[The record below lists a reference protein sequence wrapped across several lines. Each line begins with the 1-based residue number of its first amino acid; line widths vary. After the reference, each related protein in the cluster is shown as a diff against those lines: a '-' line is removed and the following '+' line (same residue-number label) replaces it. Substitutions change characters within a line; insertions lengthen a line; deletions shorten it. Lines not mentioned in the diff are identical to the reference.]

1 MVDNMQTDNCSRIVI
16 SGLSGDS
23 GKTVVS
29 CGLLASF
36 INRGLQ
42 VTAFKKGP
50 DYIDSA
56 WLSFVSGKPARNLD
70 SYLMGFP
77 VVKNSFIKNAVH
89 HGINVIEGNRGLFD
103 GVDVSG
109 THSTAELAK
118 ALNAPVIIVQ
128 NITKVT
134 RTAAANILGCLKLDP
149 DLNIAGVILNQVAG
163 ERHGKVAKEAIEEI
177 TGVPVIGMIPKLST
191 KFILPSR
198 HLGLITPEEFE
209 EKSNI
214 IQDLRNI
221 IEDNAD
227 VSKIIELSQ
236 NTASLDYESE
246 KIIKQEF
253 SIKQTKVKIG
263 YFRDQSFSFYYP
275 ENLELLEE
283 NGAELIPISPALQN
297 KLEDLDALYI
307 GGGFPETNL
316 KSLAANNSMFFD
328 LKKLVEDGL
337 PVYAECGGLMYL
349 AKEIQWKGNSYSL
362 SGILPIKIKMF
373 DKPQGH
379 GYSEVV
385 VDSENSFFDPGIH
398 IKGHEFHYSKI
409 IEFNPEPKSSLSVL
423 RGSGC
428 FNNRDGL
435 TYKNLFAS
443 YLHVHALATPEW
455 VKGIIKC
462 ASNYY
467 EQKKTKILIER

>member
-1 MVDNMQTDNCSRIVI
+1 
-16 SGLSGDS
+16 
-23 GKTVVS
+23 
-29 CGLLASF
+29 
-36 INRGLQ
+36 
-42 VTAFKKGP
+42 
-50 DYIDSA
+50 
-56 WLSFVSGKPARNLD
+56 
-70 SYLMGFP
+70 
-77 VVKNSFIKNAVH
+77 
-89 HGINVIEGNRGLFD
+89 
-103 GVDVSG
+103 
-109 THSTAELAK
+109 
-118 ALNAPVIIVQ
+118 
-128 NITKVT
+128 
-134 RTAAANILGCLKLDP
+134 
-149 DLNIAGVILNQVAG
+149 
-163 ERHGKVAKEAIEEI
+163 
-177 TGVPVIGMIPKLST
+177 
-191 KFILPSR
+191 
-198 HLGLITPEEFE
+198 
-209 EKSNI
+209 
-214 IQDLRNI
+214 
-221 IEDNAD
+221 
-227 VSKIIELSQ
+227 
-236 NTASLDYESE
+236 
-246 KIIKQEF
+246 
-253 SIKQTKVKIG
+253 
-263 YFRDQSFSFYYP
+263 
-275 ENLELLEE
+275 
-283 NGAELIPISPALQN
+283 
-297 KLEDLDALYI
+297 LYI

-316 KSLAANNSMFFD
+316 KSLAANNSMFLD

-409 IEFNPEPKSSLSVL
+409 IEFNPDLKSSLSVL

>member
-1 MVDNMQTDNCSRIVI
+1 MVDNMRTDNYSRIVI

-42 VTAFKKGP
+42 VIAFKKGP

-77 VVKNSFIKNAVH
+77 VVKNSFIKNSVSD
-89 HGINVIEGNRGLFD
+89 GINVIEGNRGLFD
-103 GVDVSG
+103 GVDISG

-118 ALNAPVIIVQ
+118 ALDAPVIIVQ

-149 DLNIAGVILNQVAG
+149 DLNIVGVILNQVAG

-214 IQDLRNI
+214 IQDLRNV
-221 IEDNAD
+221 IEDNVD
-227 VSKIIELSQ
+227 VSKILELSQ
-236 NTASLDYESE
+236 NVASLNYDSE
-246 KIIKQEF
+246 VRIK
-253 SIKQTKVKIG
+253 SNHSNKQTKIKIG

-275 ENLELLEE
+275 ENLELLVEA
-283 NGAELIPISPALQN
+283 GAELIPISPASQN

-316 KSLAANNSMFFD
+316 KSLAANNSMFLD

-409 IEFNPEPKSSLSVL
+409 IEFNPDLKSSLSVL

>member
-1 MVDNMQTDNCSRIVI
+1 MQFNNYSRIVI

-29 CGLLASF
+29 CGLLACF
-36 INRGLQ
+36 INRGIQ
-42 VTAFKKGP
+42 VVGFKKGP

-77 VVKNSFIKNAVH
+77 VVKHSFLKNAVCS
-89 HGINVIEGNRGLFD
+89 GINIIEGNRGLFD
-103 GVDVSG
+103 GVDASG

-134 RTAAANILGCLKLDP
+134 RTAAANILGCMKLDP

-163 ERHGKVAKEAIEEI
+163 ERHGKVAQDAIEEI
-177 TGVPVIGMIPKLST
+177 TGIPVVGMLPKLPA

-209 EKSNI
+209 EKSEI
-214 IQDLRNI
+214 INDLRNI
-221 IEDNAD
+221 IEDNVD
-227 VSKIIELSQ
+227 VSKIIELSR
-236 NTASLDYESE
+236 NVASLDYDSE
-246 KIIKQEF
+246 EIIK
-253 SIKQTKVKIG
+253 SDYSTKQIKVKIG

-275 ENLELLEE
+275 ENLELLVEV
-283 NGAELIPISPALQN
+283 GAELIPISPASQN
-297 KLEDLDALYI
+297 ELDDLDALYI

-316 KSLAANNSMFFD
+316 KSLSSNNSMFTS
-328 LKKLVEDGL
+328 LRKLVEEGL

-349 AKEIQWKGNSYSL
+349 AEEIQWKGNTFPL
-362 SGILPIKIKMF
+362 SRILPIKIKLF
-373 DKPQGH
+373 EKPQGH
-379 GYSEVV
+379 GYSEVI
-385 VDSENSFFDPGIH
+385 VDNENSFFDLGVN

-409 IEFNPEPKSSLSVL
+409 MEFDPELKSSLSVL

-455 VKGIIKC
+455 VNGMIKC
-462 ASNYY
+462 ACNYQ
-467 EQKKTKILIER
+467 EKKTKILIER

>member
-1 MVDNMQTDNCSRIVI
+1 MVDNMRTNNYSRIVI

-42 VTAFKKGP
+42 VIAFKKGP

-77 VVKNSFIKNAVH
+77 VVKNSFIKNSVSD
-89 HGINVIEGNRGLFD
+89 GINVIEGNRGLFD
-103 GVDVSG
+103 GVDISG

-118 ALNAPVIIVQ
+118 ALDAPVIIVQ

-149 DLNIAGVILNQVAG
+149 DLNIVGVILNQVAG
-163 ERHGKVAKEAIEEI
+163 ERHGKVAKEATEEI
-177 TGVPVIGMIPKLST
+177 TGVPVIGIIPKLST

-209 EKSNI
+209 
-214 IQDLRNI
+214 
-221 IEDNAD
+221 
-227 VSKIIELSQ
+227 VSKILELSQ
-236 NTASLDYESE
+236 NVASLNYDSE
-246 KIIKQEF
+246 VRIK
-253 SIKQTKVKIG
+253 SNHSNKQTKIKIG

-275 ENLELLEE
+275 ENLELLVEA
-283 NGAELIPISPALQN
+283 GAELIPISPASQN

-316 KSLAANNSMFFD
+316 KSLAANNSMFLD

-409 IEFNPEPKSSLSVL
+409 IEFNPDLKSSLSVL

-455 VKGIIKC
+455 VKGIINS

>member
-1 MVDNMQTDNCSRIVI
+1 MVDNMRTDNYSRIVI

-103 GVDVSG
+103 GVDISG

-118 ALNAPVIIVQ
+118 ALDAPVIIVQ

-134 RTAAANILGCLKLDP
+134 RTAAANILGCMKLDP
-149 DLNIAGVILNQVAG
+149 DLKIVGVILNQVAG
-163 ERHGKVAKEAIEEI
+163 KRHGKVAKEAIEEI
-177 TGVPVIGMIPKLST
+177 TGVPVIGIIPKLST

-214 IQDLRNI
+214 MQDLRNI
-221 IEDNAD
+221 IDEN
-227 VSKIIELSQ
+227 VNVLKIIELSQ
-236 NTASLDYESE
+236 NLAPFYYESE
-246 KIIKQEF
+246 VRIK
-253 SIKQTKVKIG
+253 SDYSNKQTKVKIG
-263 YFRDQSFSFYYP
+263 YFKDRSFSFYYP
-275 ENLELLEE
+275 ENLELLVEA
-283 NGAELIPISPALQN
+283 GAELVPISPASQN

-316 KSLAANNSMFFD
+316 KSLAANNSMFLD

-349 AKEIQWKGNSYSL
+349 AKEIHWKGNSYSL

-409 IEFNPEPKSSLSVL
+409 IEFNPDLKSSLSVL

-467 EQKKTKILIER
+467 EQKKTKTLIER

>member
-1 MVDNMQTDNCSRIVI
+1 MKSNSYSRIVI

-29 CGLLASF
+29 CGLLACF

-42 VTAFKKGP
+42 VAGFKKGP

-70 SYLMGFP
+70 TYLMGFP
-77 VVKNSFIKNAVH
+77 AVKYSFMQNAVQL
-89 HGINVIEGNRGLFD
+89 GINVIEGNRGLFD
-103 GVDVSG
+103 SVDTQG

-118 ALNAPVIIVQ
+118 TLKAPVIIVQ
-128 NITKVT
+128 NISKVT
-134 RTAAANILGCLKLDP
+134 RTAAATILGCMKLDP
-149 DLNIAGVILNQVAG
+149 DLNIAGVILNQIAG

-177 TGVPVIGMIPKLST
+177 TGIPVLGLIPRLPVKY
-191 KFILPSR
+191 ILPSR

-209 EKSNI
+209 QKSI
-214 IQDLRNI
+214 IINDLRNI
-221 IEDNAD
+221 IEDNVD
-227 VSKIIELSQ
+227 VSKVLELS
-236 NTASLDYESE
+236 NNVTALDDESE
-246 KIIKQEF
+246 DFVKQIFPTEF
-253 SIKQTKVKIG
+253 NKVKIG
-263 YFRDQSFSFYYP
+263 YFKDQSFSFYYP
-275 ENLELLEE
+275 ENLELLVEA
-283 NGAELIPISPALQN
+283 GAELIPISPASQN

-316 KSLAANNSMFFD
+316 KSLAANNSMFLD

-409 IEFNPEPKSSLSVL
+409 IEFNPDLKSSLSVL

>member
-1 MVDNMQTDNCSRIVI
+1 MKSNHHSRIVI

-29 CGLLASF
+29 CGLLACF
-36 INRGLQ
+36 IDRGLQ
-42 VTAFKKGP
+42 TASFKKGP

-56 WLSFVSGKPARNLD
+56 WLSFVSSKLARNLD

-77 VVKNSFIKNAVH
+77 VVKNSFIRNAVH
-89 HGINVIEGNRGLFD
+89 NGINVIEGNRGLFD
-103 GVDVSG
+103 GVDTSG

-134 RTAAANILGCLKLDP
+134 RTAAANILGCMKLDP

-163 ERHGKVAKEAIEEI
+163 ERHGKVAKDSIEDI
-177 TGVPVIGMIPKLST
+177 TGIPVVGMIPRLSS
-191 KFILPSR
+191 KYILPSR
-198 HLGLITPEEFE
+198 HLGLITPEEFD

-214 IQDLRNI
+214 IIDLRNVV
-221 IEDNAD
+221 EDNVD

-236 NTASLDYESE
+236 NVIPLEFKSEATIKSDYSA
-246 KIIKQEF
+246 
-253 SIKQTKVKIG
+253 KQTKVKIG
-263 YFRDQSFSFYYP
+263 YFKDQSFSFYYP
-275 ENLELLEE
+275 ENLELLIEA
-283 NGAELIPISPALQN
+283 GAELIPISPASQNDLQ
-297 KLEDLDALYI
+297 DLDELYI

-316 KSLAANNSMFFD
+316 KSLAANNSMFSS

-349 AKEIQWKGNSYSL
+349 AEEIQWKGNTFSL
-362 SGILPIKIKMF
+362 SGILPIKIKLF

-379 GYSEVV
+379 GYSEVI
-385 VDSENSFFDPGIH
+385 VDNENPFFNVGCN

-409 IEFNPEPKSSLSVL
+409 IDFNSEQKSALSVL
-423 RGSGC
+423 RGTGC
-428 FNNRDGL
+428 FNKRDGL
-435 TYKNLFAS
+435 TYKNVFAS
-443 YLHVHALATPEW
+443 YTHVHALATPEW
-455 VKGIIKC
+455 VNGMIKC
-462 ASNYY
+462 ALKYQ
-467 EQKKTKILIER
+467 EQKKTKVIIER

>member
-1 MVDNMQTDNCSRIVI
+1 MKSNNYSRIVI

-29 CGLLASF
+29 CGLLACF
-36 INRGLQ
+36 IDRGLQ
-42 VTAFKKGP
+42 VVGFKKGP

-70 SYLMGFP
+70 TFLMGFP
-77 VVKNSFIKNAVH
+77 AVKNSFIKNAVH
-89 HGINVIEGNRGLFD
+89 PGINVIEGNRGLFD
-103 GVDVSG
+103 GVDISG

-118 ALNAPVIIVQ
+118 ALNASVIIVQ

-134 RTAAANILGCLKLDP
+134 RTAAANILGCMKLDP

-163 ERHGKVAKEAIEEI
+163 ERHGKVAKDSIEDI
-177 TGVPVIGMIPKLST
+177 TGIPVVGMIPKLSA

-198 HLGLITPEEFE
+198 HLGLITPGEFE
-209 EKSNI
+209 EKSEI
-214 IQDLRNI
+214 INDLRNV
-221 IEDNAD
+221 IEDN
-227 VSKIIELSQ
+227 VNVPKVIELSQ
-236 NTASLDYESE
+236 NVVPLDCDNE
-246 KIIKQEF
+246 KTIKPDY
-253 SIKQTKVKIG
+253 STKQLKVKIG

-275 ENLELLEE
+275 ENLELLSDA
-283 NGAELIPISPALQN
+283 GADIIPISPASEVH
-297 KLEDLDALYI
+297 LEDLDALYI

-316 KSLAANNSMFFD
+316 KFLASNNSMFSS

-349 AKEIQWKGNSYSL
+349 AEEIQWKGNTYTL

-385 VDSENSFFDPGIH
+385 VDNENSFFDLGCNIR
-398 IKGHEFHYSKI
+398 GHEFHYSKI
-409 IEFNPEPKSSLSVL
+409 IDFNPDLKSSFSVL

-435 TYKNLFAS
+435 TYKNVFAS

-455 VKGIIKC
+455 VKGMIRC
-462 ASNYY
+462 AHSYQ

>member
-1 MVDNMQTDNCSRIVI
+1 MQFNNYSRIVI

-29 CGLLASF
+29 CGLLGCF
-36 INRGLQ
+36 IHRGLQ
-42 VTAFKKGP
+42 IASFKKGP

-56 WLSFVSGKPARNLD
+56 WLSFVSGRPARNLD

-77 VVKNSFIKNAVH
+77 TVKYSFLKNAVDP
-89 HGINVIEGNRGLFD
+89 GINVIEGNRGLFD
-103 GVDVSG
+103 GVDISG

-118 ALNAPVIIVQ
+118 ALTAPVIIVQ

-134 RTAAANILGCLKLDP
+134 RTAAANILGCMKLDP

-163 ERHGKVAKEAIEEI
+163 ERHGKVAKDAIEEI
-177 TGVPVIGMIPKLST
+177 TGIPVVGLIPKLPA

-209 EKSNI
+209 EKSEI
-214 IQDLRNI
+214 INDLRNI
-221 IEDNAD
+221 IEDNVD
-227 VSKIIELSQ
+227 VSKILELSQ
-236 NTASLDYESE
+236 NVTSLNNKSEETVKQDYST
-246 KIIKQEF
+246 
-253 SIKQTKVKIG
+253 KQTKVKIG

-275 ENLELLEE
+275 ENLELLVET
-283 NGAELIPISPALQN
+283 GAELIPISPAS
-297 KLEDLDALYI
+297 KAELEDVDALYI

-316 KSLAANNSMFFD
+316 KSLASNNSMFSA

-349 AKEIQWKGNSYSL
+349 AEEIQWKGNAYSL

-385 VDSENSFFDPGIH
+385 VDSENPFFDLGCN

-409 IEFNPEPKSSLSVL
+409 IEFNPELKCSFSVL
-423 RGSGC
+423 RGTGC

-435 TYKNLFAS
+435 TYKNVFAS

-455 VKGIIKC
+455 IKGMIKC
-462 ASNYY
+462 ACNYQ

>member
-1 MVDNMQTDNCSRIVI
+1 MKSNNYSRIVI

-36 INRGLQ
+36 IDRGLQ
-42 VTAFKKGP
+42 VASFKKGP

-70 SYLMGFP
+70 TYLMGFP
-77 VVKNSFIKNAVH
+77 AVKNSFLKNAVH
-89 HGINVIEGNRGLFD
+89 LGINVIEGNRGLFD
-103 GVDVSG
+103 GVDISG

-128 NITKVT
+128 NISKVT
-134 RTAAANILGCLKLDP
+134 RTAAASILGCMKLDP

-163 ERHGKVAKEAIEEI
+163 ERHGKVAKDSIEDI
-177 TGVPVIGMIPKLST
+177 TGIPVVGMIPKLPT

-198 HLGLITPEEFE
+198 HLGLITPDEFE
-209 EKSNI
+209 EKSI
-214 IQDLRNI
+214 IINDLRNI
-221 IEDNAD
+221 IEDNVD
-227 VSKIIELSQ
+227 VSKVLELSK
-236 NTASLDYESE
+236 NVTSLDYKSE
-246 KIIKQEF
+246 DFVKQVYQAEHD
-253 SIKQTKVKIG
+253 KVKIG
-263 YFRDQSFSFYYP
+263 CFKDQSFSFYYP
-275 ENLELLEE
+275 ENLELLVEA
-283 NGAELIPISPALQN
+283 GAEMIPISPASKN
-297 KLEDLDALYI
+297 ELEDLDALYI

-316 KSLAANNSMFFD
+316 KSLASNNSMFSS
-328 LKKLVEDGL
+328 LKKLVETGL

-349 AKEIQWKGNSYSL
+349 AEELQWKGNTYSL

-385 VDSENSFFDPGIH
+385 VDNENPFFELGCK

-409 IEFNPEPKSSLSVL
+409 IDFNPNLKSSLSVL

-435 TYKNLFAS
+435 TYKNVFAS

-455 VKGIIKC
+455 VKGMIRC
-462 ASNYY
+462 AHSYQ
-467 EQKKTKILIER
+467 EQKKTKTLIER

>member
-1 MVDNMQTDNCSRIVI
+1 MVDNMRTNNYSRIVI

-42 VTAFKKGP
+42 VIAFKKGP

-77 VVKNSFIKNAVH
+77 VVKNSFIKNSVSD
-89 HGINVIEGNRGLFD
+89 GINVIEGNRGLFD
-103 GVDVSG
+103 GVDISG

-118 ALNAPVIIVQ
+118 ALDAPVIIVQ

-134 RTAAANILGCLKLDP
+134 RTAAANILGCMKLDP
-149 DLNIAGVILNQVAG
+149 DLNIVGVILNQVAG
-163 ERHGKVAKEAIEEI
+163 ERHGKVAKEATEEI
-177 TGVPVIGMIPKLST
+177 TGVPVIGIIPKLST

-214 IQDLRNI
+214 IQDLRNV
-221 IEDNAD
+221 IEDNVD
-227 VSKIIELSQ
+227 VSKILELSQ
-236 NTASLDYESE
+236 NVASLNYDSE
-246 KIIKQEF
+246 VRIK
-253 SIKQTKVKIG
+253 SNHSNKQTKIKIG

-275 ENLELLEE
+275 ENLELLVEA
-283 NGAELIPISPALQN
+283 GAELIPISPASQN

-316 KSLAANNSMFFD
+316 KSLAANNSMFLD

-409 IEFNPEPKSSLSVL
+409 IEFNPDLKSSLSVL

>member
-1 MVDNMQTDNCSRIVI
+1 MVENMRTANYSRIVI

-56 WLSFVSGKPARNLD
+56 WLSFVSAKPARNLD

-89 HGINVIEGNRGLFD
+89 SGINVIEGNRGLFD
-103 GVDVSG
+103 GVDASG
-109 THSTAELAK
+109 THSTATLAK
-118 ALNAPVIIVQ
+118 VLNAPVIIVQ

-134 RTAAANILGCLKLDP
+134 RTAAANILGCMKLDP

-163 ERHGKVAKEAIEEI
+163 ERHGKVAKDAIEDV
-177 TGVPVIGMIPKLST
+177 TGIPVVGIIPKLPV

-198 HLGLITPEEFE
+198 HLGLITPEEFK
-209 EKSNI
+209 EKSEI
-214 IQDLRNI
+214 INDLRNI
-221 IEDNAD
+221 IEDNVD
-227 VSKIIELSQ
+227 VSKIVELSQ
-236 NTASLDYESE
+236 NVALLDYDREVRTKSDY
-246 KIIKQEF
+246 
-253 SIKQTKVKIG
+253 STSQTKVKIG
-263 YFRDQSFSFYYP
+263 YFKDQSFSFYYP

-283 NGAELIPISPALQN
+283 NGAELIPISPASQN
-297 KLEDLDALYI
+297 ELEDLDALYI

-316 KSLAANNSMFFD
+316 KSLAANNSMFSA

-349 AKEIQWKGNSYSL
+349 AEEIQWKGNTYSI

-379 GYSEVV
+379 GYSEVI
-385 VDSENSFFDPGIH
+385 VDGENPFFDSGVH

-409 IEFNPEPKSSLSVL
+409 IEFNPELKSSLSVL

-455 VKGIIKC
+455 VKGMIRC
-462 ASNYY
+462 ACNYH